1 LNLAERTSAQS
12 NKVHREDAEKAKR
25 FRRRWDSGTIDLQRI
40 MEIIAILIRILEVL
54 FVVGLLGS
62 GVVILFSGLEDIE
75 TALEPDEPVAS

>member
-1 LNLAERTSAQS
+1 LTAETLRG
-12 NKVHREDAEKAKR
+12 AENAKR
-25 FRRRWDSGTIDLQRI
+25 FRQEWDSGTIDRQRI

-62 GVVILFSGLEDIE
+62 AVVILFSGLEDIE

>member
-1 LNLAERTSAQS
+1 MEGG
-12 NKVHREDAEKAKR
+12 KAKR
-25 FRRRWDSGTIDLQRI
+25 FRRGWDSGTIDLQRI

-62 GVVILFSGLEDIE
+62 AVVILFSGLEDIE

>member
-1 LNLAERTSAQS
+1 
-12 NKVHREDAEKAKR
+12 
-25 FRRRWDSGTIDLQRI
+25 